1 MGRIAAII
9 PAAGL
14 GTRMGAETPKQFL
27 ELDGM
32 PLIIF
37 TLKRLAACPAITDF
51 SVATRADD
59 VVALQDKVAR
69 AGLGR
74 PARVVHGGDTR
85 QQSVAN
91 ALAQVDPSTEI
102 VLVHDAVR
110 PFVTRE
116 QIERVIAAARARGAA
131 ILGIPAID
139 TVKEVK
145 RASLPADVALISATI
160 PRERIVL
167 AQTPQAFSY
176 ALLRD
181 AFLKAQEDDVSASDE
196 AAAVERFGHEVF
208 VVLGSE
214 RNLKI
219 TRPSDM
225 DLARFYLEQERLT
238 VKGVTF
244 VPNQQPRMGMSITAR
259 TILFWLLMVALA
271 VVLWQMASK
280 DRSGAPAGSSSTIS
294 YSDFM
299 DQVDKSNVRSVKILE
314 SSSTAEVE
322 GQLREPPQNFRV
334 TVPKEVIPTLTDRL
348 RKQGASID
356 VSTAKGAD
364 SRSTIINL
372 LLIIVVVALWIF
384 SMSRRRG
391 GPKRNPP
398 ASPATPTVPTN
409 RPLG

>member
-1 MGRIAAII
+1 
-9 PAAGL
+9 
-14 GTRMGAETPKQFL
+14 MGADTPKQFL

-37 TLKRLAACPAITDF
+37 TLQRLGACPAITDF
-51 SVATRADD
+51 LIATRAED
-59 VVALQDKVAR
+59 VVSLQDKVAR

-116 QIERVIAAARARGAA
+116 QIERVISEARARGAA

-145 RASLPADVALISATI
+145 RASLPEDVALISATI

-181 AFLKAQEDDVSASDE
+181 AFRKAQDDDVSASDE
-196 AAAVERFGHEVF
+196 AAVVERFGHEVF

-225 DLARFYLEQERLT
+225 DLARFYLEQERQT
-238 VKGVTF
+238 VKV
-244 VPNQQPRMGMSITAR
+244 
-259 TILFWLLMVALA
+259 
-271 VVLWQMASK
+271 
-280 DRSGAPAGSSSTIS
+280 
-294 YSDFM
+294 
-299 DQVDKSNVRSVKILE
+299 
-314 SSSTAEVE
+314 
-322 GQLREPPQNFRV
+322 
-334 TVPKEVIPTLTDRL
+334 
-348 RKQGASID
+348 
-356 VSTAKGAD
+356 
-364 SRSTIINL
+364 
-372 LLIIVVVALWIF
+372 
-384 SMSRRRG
+384 
-391 GPKRNPP
+391 
-398 ASPATPTVPTN
+398 
-409 RPLG
+409 

>member
-1 MGRIAAII
+1 MGRIAAIV

-14 GTRMGAETPKQFL
+14 GTRMGAEMPKQFL

-51 SVATRADD
+51 FVATRAED
-59 VVALQDKVAR
+59 VVSLQDKVAR
-69 AGLGR
+69 SGLGR

-91 ALAQVDPSTEI
+91 ALAQVDPSTEV

-116 QIERVIAAARARGAA
+116 QIERVIGEARARGAA

-145 RASLPADVALISATI
+145 RASLPEDVALISATI

-167 AQTPQAFSY
+167 AQTPQVFSY

-181 AFLKAQEDDVSASDE
+181 AFRKAQDDDVSASDE
-196 AAAVERFGHEVF
+196 AAVVERFGHEVF

-225 DLARFYLEQERLT
+225 DLARFYLEQERQA
-238 VKGVTF
+238 VK
-244 VPNQQPRMGMSITAR
+244 A
-259 TILFWLLMVALA
+259 
-271 VVLWQMASK
+271 
-280 DRSGAPAGSSSTIS
+280 
-294 YSDFM
+294 
-299 DQVDKSNVRSVKILE
+299 
-314 SSSTAEVE
+314 
-322 GQLREPPQNFRV
+322 
-334 TVPKEVIPTLTDRL
+334 
-348 RKQGASID
+348 
-356 VSTAKGAD
+356 
-364 SRSTIINL
+364 
-372 LLIIVVVALWIF
+372 
-384 SMSRRRG
+384 
-391 GPKRNPP
+391 
-398 ASPATPTVPTN
+398 
-409 RPLG
+409 